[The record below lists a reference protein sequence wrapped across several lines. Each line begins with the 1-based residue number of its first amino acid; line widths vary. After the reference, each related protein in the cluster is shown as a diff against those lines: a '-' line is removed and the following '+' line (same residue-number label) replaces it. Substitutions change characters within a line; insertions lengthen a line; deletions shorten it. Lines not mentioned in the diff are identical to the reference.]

1 MDHQTF
7 FPEGT
12 HDNLSKLSNVF
23 QRQAHRRNTVMHK
36 RCARYG
42 QYYDTLY
49 ISIVKVLIIQVS

>member
-12 HDNLSKLSNVF
+12 HDNLSKLTNVF

-36 RCARYG
+36 NV
-42 QYYDTLY
+42 QDTDN
-49 ISIVKVLIIQVS
+49 IITHFILVFSRS